1 MKIYQPGSR
10 SASGVSPAETLASPR
25 GALHLPAMHHPDL
38 ATALSDRYVVEREL
52 GTGGMATVYLARDLK
67 HERSVAIKLLHPD
80 LAESLGS
87 ERFLREIRLAAALT
101 HPHILPLFDS
111 GEAGGRMFYVMP
123 NADGQSLRDRLD
135 VVKQLPIDEAV
146 RIAIEVA
153 DALDYAHRRGVVH
166 RDIKPENIM
175 LHDGHALVA
184 DFGVGKAVL
193 AAAAE
198 GPVTLTQVGVT
209 VGTPAYMSPEQAAGD
224 TIDGRSDL
232 FALGCMLYEMLT
244 GEQPFVGPTL
254 QATIAKRF
262 HHTPPTV
269 GALRAGTP
277 AVISETVERLLE
289 KDPDARIATGAMV
302 VAALRSASS
311 GTHPAA
317 PPSVAAQ
324 SSAAARP
331 GAEAKPSAP
340 AHQSVAVLPFTNLS
354 AAAGDDYFADGITEE
369 IINVLARVPGLH
381 VAARTSCFA
390 LKGKREDLRVIGERL
405 GVRHVLEGSVRKAGP
420 RLRITAQLT
429 GARDGYTMWS
439 ERYDRELVDVF
450 ALQDE
455 LAEAICGKLQL
466 TLFQPPASEV
476 TRGALRSVE
485 GYEALLKGRVL
496 LGQRGRAIVD
506 AIPCLER
513 AVALDPELVEGW
525 ALLGDAYRLV
535 WIYGM
540 APASATIPLARRAID
555 RALALDPDHVQAL
568 STLANIAST
577 YDFDVER
584 AVELADR
591 ALARDPSH
599 VQAMVERSLVL
610 ALRSNTSP
618 ERKVEVLEY
627 LDKARRLDPLNA
639 WAAALHA
646 MSLATL
652 GRAEDALRTA
662 RESVELDHNAFT
674 GRWVLV
680 WTLSLL
686 GRDEE
691 ALAAA
696 EETLAMSGRNP
707 RVLAEIA
714 AIHARRGERASAK
727 RILTELEERAKSGY
741 VELSVIGA
749 VRAALGDVDEARALV
764 ARGIAEHEMAW
775 QFASSP
781 AWAAFLADPVGLKML
796 RDLDFA

>member
-1 MKIYQPGSR
+1 MHDPG
-10 SASGVSPAETLASPR
+10 
-25 GALHLPAMHHPDL
+25 L

-52 GTGGMATVYLARDLK
+52 GAGGMATVYLARDLK
-67 HERSVAIKLLHPD
+67 HDRSVAIKLLHPD

-135 VVKQLPIDEAV
+135 VVKRLPVDEAV
-146 RIAIEVA
+146 RIASEVA

-198 GPVTLTQVGVT
+198 GRTTLTQVGVT

-262 HHTPPTV
+262 HHTPPAV
-269 GALRAGTP
+269 GTLRAGTP
-277 AVISETVERLLE
+277 AALCETVDRLLE
-289 KDPDARIATGAMV
+289 KDPESRISTGAMV
-302 VAALRSASS
+302 VAALRTVAS
-311 GTHPAA
+311 GAHATVPVHTTGPAA
-317 PPSVAAQ
+317 P
-324 SSAAARP
+324 AAAP
-331 GAEAKPSAP
+331 AAKVPTPAP
-340 AHQSVAVLPFTNLS
+340 APKVMQSVAVLPFTNLS
-354 AAAGDDYFADGITEE
+354 AAADDEYFADGITEE

-390 LKGKREDLRVIGERL
+390 FKGKREDLRVIGERL

-439 ERYDRELVDVF
+439 ERFDRELVDVF

-455 LAEAICGKLQL
+455 LAGAIAGRLQL
-466 TLFQPPASEV
+466 SLLEAPAAAEQP
-476 TRGALRSVE
+476 RGALRNVE
-485 GYEALLKGRVL
+485 AYEALLKGRVL
-496 LGQRGRAIVD
+496 LGQRGRAIMD

-535 WIYGM
+535 WIYGI
-540 APASATIPLARRAID
+540 APASATIPRAREALD
-555 RALALDPDHVQAL
+555 RALALEPDQVQAL
-568 STLANIAST
+568 STLANIASS
-577 YDFDVER
+577 YDLDIEH
-584 AVELADR
+584 AVTLADR

-610 ALRSNTSP
+610 ALRTSTSP
-618 ERKVEVLEY
+618 ERVTELLNHLEQ
-627 LDKARRLDPLNA
+627 ARRLDPLNA
-639 WAAALHA
+639 WAAALHS
-646 MSLATL
+646 MSLTCL
-652 GRAEDALRTA
+652 GRVDDALRMA
-662 RESVELDHNAFT
+662 RQAVELDHNAFT
-674 GRWVLV
+674 GRWMLV
-680 WTLSLL
+680 WTLSML

-696 EETLAMSGRNP
+696 EETLPMSGRNP
-707 RVLAEIA
+707 RVLAELA
-714 AIHARRGERASAK
+714 AIHVRRGERAAAK
-727 RILTELEERAKSGY
+727 RLLAELEQRASSGF
-741 VELSVIGA
+741 VELSILGA
-749 VRAALGDVDEARALV
+749 VHATLGEMEVARAMV
-764 ARGIAEHEMAW
+764 ARGIAEHETSW
-775 QFASSP
+775 QFWASP
-781 AWAAFLADPVGLKML
+781 AWAAFRADPEGLAML
-796 RDLDFA
+796 RARGFA

>member
-1 MKIYQPGSR
+1 MKDS
-10 SASGVSPAETLASPR
+10 
-25 GALHLPAMHHPDL
+25 DL
-38 ATALSDRYVVEREL
+38 ATALSDRYVVQREL
-52 GTGGMATVYLARDLK
+52 GAGGMATVYLARDLK

-111 GEAGGRMFYVMP
+111 GEALGRMFYVMP

-135 VVKQLPIDEAV
+135 AVKQLPIDEAV

-184 DFGVGKAVL
+184 DFGIGKAVL
-193 AAAAE
+193 AAATEGAE
-198 GPVTLTQVGVT
+198 GLTQVGVT

-224 TIDGRSDL
+224 TVDGRSDL

-244 GEQPFVGPTL
+244 GEQPFTAATL

-269 GALRAGTP
+269 GTLRAGTP
-277 AVISETVERLLE
+277 AAISDAVERLLE
-289 KDPDARIATGAMV
+289 KDPDARFATGAMV

-311 GTHPAA
+311 GAHAVAQPSSTGQPSGAA
-317 PPSVAAQ
+317 RSNAE
-324 SSAAARP
+324 ARP
-331 GAEAKPSAP
+331 GGRAQ
-340 AHQSVAVLPFTNLS
+340 QSVAVLPFTNLS

-455 LAEAICGKLQL
+455 LAEAICSKLQI
-466 TLFQPPASEV
+466 TLLPPPANEV

-525 ALLGDAYRLV
+525 ALVGDAYRLV

-555 RALALDPDHVQAL
+555 RALALEPDHVQAL

-577 YDFDVER
+577 YDLDIAR

-610 ALRSNTSP
+610 ALRTSTSA
-618 ERKVEVLEY
+618 ERKAELLRHLEV
-627 LDKARRLDPLNA
+627 ARRLDPLNA
-639 WAAALHA
+639 WAAALHS
-646 MSLATL
+646 MSLTSF
-652 GRAEDALRTA
+652 GRHDDALRIA
-662 RESVELDHNAFT
+662 REAVELDHNAFT
-674 GRWVLV
+674 GRWMLV
-680 WTLSLL
+680 WTLAML

-696 EETLAMSGRNP
+696 EETLPMSGRNP
-707 RVLAEIA
+707 RVLAEMA
-714 AIHARRGERASAK
+714 AIHARRGERAAAK
-727 RILTELEERAKSGY
+727 RILAELEERAKSGY
-741 VELSVIGA
+741 VELSVLGA
-749 VRAALGDVDEARALV
+749 VHATLGDMDEARALV
-764 ARGIAEHEMAW
+764 ARGIAEHEVGW

-781 AWAAFLADPVGLKML
+781 GWAAFRADPEGLAML
-796 RDLDFA
+796 RKLDFA

>member
-1 MKIYQPGSR
+1 MR
-10 SASGVSPAETLASPR
+10 D
-25 GALHLPAMHHPDL
+25 PDL
-38 ATALSDRYVVEREL
+38 AKALSDRYVVEREL

-135 VVKQLPIDEAV
+135 AVKQLPVDEAA
-146 RIAIEVA
+146 RIASEVA

-193 AAAAE
+193 AAATE
-198 GPVTLTQVGVT
+198 GRSTLTQVGVT

-224 TIDGRSDL
+224 AIDGRSDL

-262 HHTPPTV
+262 HHVPPPVRTLRS
-269 GALRAGTP
+269 GIPSALG
-277 AVISETVERLLE
+277 ETVDRLLE

-302 VAALRSASS
+302 VAALRAATS
-311 GTHPAA
+311 GSYATSPSLAVQSGAATSPSAA
-317 PPSVAAQ
+317 P
-324 SSAAARP
+324 
-331 GAEAKPSAP
+331 KPSGP
-340 AHQSVAVLPFTNLS
+340 VQQSVAVLPFANLS
-354 AAAGDDYFADGITEE
+354 AADDEYFADGITEE
-369 IINVLARVPGLH
+369 IISVLARVPGLH
-381 VAARTSCFA
+381 VAPRTSSFA
-390 LKGKREDLRVIGERL
+390 LKGKGEDLKVIGERL

-420 RLRITAQLT
+420 RLRITARLT
-429 GARDGYTMWS
+429 GAREGYTLWS

-455 LAEAICGKLQL
+455 LAEAIAGKLQI
-466 TLFQPPASEV
+466 TLFDSSASAE
-476 TRGALRSVE
+476 RGALRSVE
-485 GYEALLKGRVL
+485 AYEALLKGRVL

-513 AVALDPELVEGW
+513 AVALDSEMVDGW

-540 APASATIPLARRAID
+540 APASATIPLSRRALD
-555 RALALDPDHVQAL
+555 RALALDPDDVQAL
-568 STLANIAST
+568 STLANVASS
-577 YDFDVER
+577 YDCDIEQ
-584 AVELADR
+584 AVALADR
-591 ALARDPSH
+591 VLARDPSH
-599 VQAMVERSLVL
+599 VQAMVERSVVL
-610 ALRSNTSP
+610 ALRASTS
-618 ERKVEVLEY
+618 EQRVAELLQHLE
-627 LDKARRLDPLNA
+627 LARRLDPLNA
-639 WAAALHA
+639 WAAAMQA
-646 MSLATL
+646 MSLASL
-652 GRAEDALRTA
+652 GRPDDALTVA
-662 RESVELDHNAFT
+662 REAVELDHNAFT
-674 GRWVLV
+674 GRWMLV
-680 WTLSLL
+680 WTLSML

-691 ALAAA
+691 ALATA
-696 EETLAMSGRNP
+696 EETLPMSGRNP
-707 RVLAEIA
+707 RVLAEMA
-714 AIHARRGERASAK
+714 AIHARRGEREPAK
-727 RILTELEERAKSGY
+727 RILAELEQRAKTGF
-741 VELSVIGA
+741 VELSVLGA
-749 VRAALGDVDEARALV
+749 VHASLGEMDEARARV
-764 ARGIAEHEMAW
+764 SRGIAEHEVGW
-775 QFASSP
+775 QFAKSP
-781 AWAAFLADPVGLKML
+781 AWEAFRADRAGLAML
-796 RDLDFA
+796 REHDFG